1 MEFLVC
7 NSLYCISACYSSIK
21 HVLYCCTIGFCSGYK
36 VGAPDKVMIVL
47 PESKKKSSPCSLIIM
62 GKLGGVGGRGER
74 TIIFGVFNCKE
85 DGSWSKN
92 PLSLSLSLSLSI
104 LKGGREGGQ
113 DDDMKIMIDSHFL
126 VEIYH

>member
-1 MEFLVC
+1 
-7 NSLYCISACYSSIK
+7 
-21 HVLYCCTIGFCSGYK
+21 
-36 VGAPDKVMIVL
+36 
-47 PESKKKSSPCSLIIM
+47 M

-74 TIIFGVFNCKE
+74 TIIFGVFNRKE

-113 DDDMKIMIDSHFL
+113 DNDKDTDIFWLKYITKHLGTGIPKK
-126 VEIYH
+126 